1 MRICVIGPS
10 RFPISEPFAGGLES
24 HTHALIL
31 ALKRRGHEVT
41 LFAAPGSD
49 PALGVEHL
57 SVESFTMSETARQ
70 DVGAMPVEWM
80 HEHHAYL
87 ALMLDLAQT
96 AKARFDAV
104 LNVSIHHLPVA
115 MSGLLGVPFFTTLHT
130 PPVGWIESAVR
141 ISGST
146 GTFIAVSSHMRD
158 AWAGSIESTV
168 ILNGV
173 DTDRLLPGPG
183 GGAAFWSGR
192 IVPEKGLDLAIAA
205 AELAQVDLDI
215 AGPIFDPE
223 YFERSIRPRLGGRI
237 RYLGHLEQATLFEH
251 LGRAS
256 VTLVTPRWDEPYG
269 LVAAESLAAGT
280 PVAAFDRGALPQI
293 IDKRSGRLAARDDVP
308 ALAAAL
314 LEAARLPREGAR
326 ERAVAF
332 CSLERMVDEYEALLG
347 GAQSERQ
354 EAA

>member
-31 ALKRRGHEVT
+31 ALKRRGHDVT

-57 SVESFTMSETARQ
+57 DIETFTMSDTARR
-70 DVGAMPVEWM
+70 DVGAMPIEWM

-96 AKARFDAV
+96 GAARFDAV

-115 MSGLLGVPFFTTLHT
+115 MSGMLQVPFFTTLHT

-158 AWAGSIESTV
+158 AWAASVDCSV

-192 IVPEKGLDLAIAA
+192 IVPEKGLELAIEAADLA
-205 AELAQVDLDI
+205 EMPLDI
-215 AGPIFDPE
+215 AGPVFDPE
-223 YFERSIRPRLGGRI
+223 YFDREIRPRLGGRI
-237 RYLGHLEQATLFEH
+237 RYLGHLDHATLFAH
-251 LGRAS
+251 LGHAS

-280 PVAAFDRGALPQI
+280 PVAAFERGALPEI
-293 IDKRSGRLAARDDVP
+293 IDAHSGRLATPDSAQ
-308 ALAAAL
+308 ALAAAAT
-314 LEAARLPREGAR
+314 EAARLPRDGAR
-326 ERAVAF
+326 SRAVAF

-347 GAQSERQ
+347 ARVERR

>member
-24 HTHALIL
+24 HTHALIM

-57 SVESFTMSETARQ
+57 DVETFTMSETARQ

-87 ALMLDLAQT
+87 ALMLDLART
-96 AKARFDAV
+96 AEARFDAV

-115 MSGLLGVPFFTTLHT
+115 MSGLLRVPFFTTLHT

-158 AWAGSIESTV
+158 AWAASVDCAV
-168 ILNGV
+168 IMNGV

-192 IVPEKGLDLAIAA
+192 IVPEKGLELAIDA
-205 AELAQVDLDI
+205 AEHAETALDI
-215 AGPIFDPE
+215 AGPVFDPE
-223 YFERSIRPRLGGRI
+223 YFERTIRPRLGGRI
-237 RYLGHLEQATLFEH
+237 RYLGHLDQATLFEH

-280 PVAAFDRGALPQI
+280 PVAAFDRGALPEI
-293 IDKRSGRLAARDDVP
+293 IDQHSGRLAARDDVP
-308 ALAAAL
+308 ALAVAL
-314 LEAARLPREGAR
+314 VEAARLPREGAR
-326 ERAVAF
+326 QRAVAF

-347 GAQSERQ
+347 AQVERQ

>member
-31 ALKRRGHEVT
+31 ALKRRGHRVT

-49 PALGVEHL
+49 PVLGVEHL
-57 SVESFTMSETARQ
+57 DVEGFTMSETARH
-70 DVGAMPVEWM
+70 DVGAMPIEWM

-87 ALMLDLAQT
+87 ALMLDLART

-115 MSGLLGVPFFTTLHT
+115 MSGLLQVPFFTTLHT

-146 GTFIAVSSHMRD
+146 GTFIAVSEHMRR
-158 AWAGSIESTV
+158 AWAASIDCAV

-192 IVPEKGLDLAIAA
+192 IVPEKGLELAIDA
-205 AELAQVDLDI
+205 AEHAGMPLDI
-215 AGPIFDPE
+215 AGPIFDTE
-223 YFERSIRPRLGGRI
+223 YFERAIGPRLGGRI
-237 RYLGHLEQATLFEH
+237 RYLGHLDHATLFAH

-280 PVAAFDRGALPQI
+280 PVAAFDRGALPEI
-293 IDKRSGRLAARDDVP
+293 VDESCGRLATRDDVP
-308 ALAAAL
+308 ALAKAL
-314 LEAARLPREGAR
+314 VEAARLPRSGAR
-326 ERAVAF
+326 ARAVSF
-332 CSLERMVDEYEALLG
+332 CSLERMVDEYEALF
-347 GAQSERQ
+347 GAQIERQ
-354 EAA
+354 DAA

>member
-31 ALKRRGHEVT
+31 ELKRRGHEVT

-49 PALGVEHL
+49 PALGVAHL
-57 SVESFTMSETARQ
+57 AVQSFTMSDTARR

-87 ALMLDLAQT
+87 ALMLDLART
-96 AKARFDAV
+96 APARFDAV

-146 GTFIAVSSHMRD
+146 GTFIAVSEHMRD
-158 AWAGSIESTV
+158 AWAASVDCEV

-173 DTDRLLPGPG
+173 DTDRLRPGPG

-192 IVPEKGLDLAIAA
+192 IVPEKGLELAIDA
-205 AELAQVDLDI
+205 AEQAAVALDI
-215 AGPIFDPE
+215 AGPIFDSE
-223 YFERSIRPRLGGRI
+223 YFESAIRPRLGSRI
-237 RYLGHLEQATLFEH
+237 RYLGHLDHATLFEH
-251 LGRAS
+251 LGHAS

-280 PVAAFDRGALPQI
+280 PVAAFERGALPQI
-293 IDKRSGRLAARDDVP
+293 IDAHSGRLAAPDDVP

-314 LEAARLPREGAR
+314 LEAARLPRDGAR
-326 ERAVAF
+326 RRAVEF
-332 CSLERMVDEYEALLG
+332 CSLQRMVDEYEALLG
-347 GAQSERQ
+347 AKVERR